1 MSQTDRQ
8 TSPSGPACRTECRA
22 RRLKLADICRAAGI
36 ARTTLD
42 RYYHDQVKSIDR
54 EVLGRL
60 CQYLRVKPGGLLV
73 VVEQGDLFTTPA
85 LPGEKSP

>member
-1 MSQTDRQ
+1 VSQTDRQ

-60 CQYLRVKPGGLLV
+60 CQYLRVKP
-73 VVEQGDLFTTPA
+73 A
-85 LPGEKSP
+85 LPISP